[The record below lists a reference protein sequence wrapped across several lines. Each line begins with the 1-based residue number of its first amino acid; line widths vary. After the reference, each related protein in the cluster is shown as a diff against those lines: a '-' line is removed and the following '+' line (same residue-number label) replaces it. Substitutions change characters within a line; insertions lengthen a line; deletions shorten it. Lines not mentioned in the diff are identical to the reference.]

1 MEATRPPS
9 MAKRSPLASPWLLWG
24 HCLSPRKPRG
34 DPKDANGMQALEKA
48 GRRRVPRA
56 GGGR

>member
-9 MAKRSPLASPWLLWG
+9 TAKRRPPASPWLLWG
-24 HCLSPRKPRG
+24 HCLSPRKLH

-48 GRRRVPRA
+48 GRRRVL
-56 GGGR
+56 

>member
-9 MAKRSPLASPWLLWG
+9 TAKRRPPASPWLLWG
-24 HCLSPRKPRG
+24 HCLSLRKPRG

-48 GRRRVPRA
+48 GRRRVL
-56 GGGR
+56 